1 MKKTWMVIVCALML
15 VAVALAAGPRFVTV
29 SGAGMGIDNDQNT
42 ADQTANSEA
51 QTNLQT
57 ACSAG
62 TLTKT
67 QKIFDQ
73 CSQAGDHYVC
83 NVNYTGICQF

>member
-1 MKKTWMVIVCALML
+1 MKKTGMVMVCAVILT
-15 VAVALAAGPRFVTV
+15 AVALAAGARFVTV
-29 SGAGMGIDNDQNT
+29 SGAGIGIDSDQST
-42 ADQTANSEA
+42 ADQTADSQA

-62 TLTKT
+62 TLSHT